1 MLMVMVK
8 LSILTLNPKIRKL
21 MIFSNGTTSFS
32 LVLDRI
38 NSSPM
43 VINIIDTRYFRLKTR
58 YLATNEPIDNPN
70 RGIKK

>member
-1 MLMVMVK
+1 
-8 LSILTLNPKIRKL
+8 

-38 NSSPM
+38 SSSPM